1 MKSMKPAKM
10 LDVEGAMV
18 MPSYRSERGVL
29 LLVVDQGWEG
39 SITVVIGGSGVG
51 SVVVDTRWEGKR
63 ESLRDTI
70 RLHDTFS
77 LVAVK
82 TMFTADRK

>member
-10 LDVEGAMV
+10 LDVGSAMV
-18 MPSYRSERGVL
+18 MPSYLSERWVL

-63 ESLRDTI
+63 ERFGDTS

-77 LVAVK
+77 LVAV
-82 TMFTADRK
+82 